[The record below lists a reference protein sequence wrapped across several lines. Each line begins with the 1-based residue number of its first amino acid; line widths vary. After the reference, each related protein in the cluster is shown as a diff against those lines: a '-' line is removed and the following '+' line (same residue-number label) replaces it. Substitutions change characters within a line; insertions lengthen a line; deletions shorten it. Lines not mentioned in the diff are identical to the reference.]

1 MFAIIPLLEKGNRMS
16 ISAEQIDQV
25 ASLARIRI
33 DNAEKTALESKLSS
47 ILDMVDELQAAE
59 TQGITPMAHPLDATQ
74 RLRPDEVT
82 ESNEREKFQKLAPE
96 AENGLYLVPRVV
108 E

>member
-1 MFAIIPLLEKGNRMS
+1 MS
-16 ISAEQIDQV
+16 ISKEQIEQV
-25 ASLARIRI
+25 AYLARIQI
-33 DNAEKTALESKLSS
+33 SDAEKSALESKLSS
-47 ILDMVDELQAAE
+47 ILDMVDELQAAD
-59 TQGITPMAHPLDATQ
+59 TDGITPMAHPLDATQ

-82 ESNEREKFQKLAPE
+82 EPNEREKFQKLAPE

>member
-1 MFAIIPLLEKGNRMS
+1 MS
-16 ISAEQIDQV
+16 ISKEQIEQV
-25 ASLARIRI
+25 AYLARIQI
-33 DNAEKTALESKLSS
+33 DDGEKSALESKLSS
-47 ILDMVDELQAAE
+47 ILDMVDELQAAD
-59 TQGITPMAHPLDATQ
+59 TDGITPMAHPLDATQ

-82 ESNEREKFQKLAPE
+82 EPNEREKFQKLAPE

>member
-1 MFAIIPLLEKGNRMS
+1 MS
-16 ISAEQIDQV
+16 ISKEQIEQV
-25 ASLARIRI
+25 AYLARIQI
-33 DNAEKTALESKLSS
+33 DDAEKSALESKLSS
-47 ILDMVDELQAAE
+47 ILDMVDELQAAD
-59 TQGITPMAHPLDATQ
+59 TDGITPMAHPLDATQ

-82 ESNEREKFQKLAPE
+82 EPNERDKFQKLAPE

>member
-1 MFAIIPLLEKGNRMS
+1 MS
-16 ISAEQIDQV
+16 ISKEQIEQV
-25 ASLARIRI
+25 AYLARIQI
-33 DNAEKTALESKLSS
+33 DDAEKSALESKLSS
-47 ILDMVDELQAAE
+47 ILDMVDELQAAD
-59 TQGITPMAHPLDATQ
+59 TDGITPMAQPLDATQ

-82 ESNEREKFQKLAPE
+82 EPNERDKFQKLAPE

>member
-1 MFAIIPLLEKGNRMS
+1 MS
-16 ISAEQIDQV
+16 ISKEQIEQV
-25 ASLARIRI
+25 AYLARIQI
-33 DNAEKTALESKLSS
+33 DDAEKSALESKLSS
-47 ILDMVDELQAAE
+47 ILDMVDELQAAD
-59 TQGITPMAHPLDATQ
+59 TDGITPMAHPLDATQ

-82 ESNEREKFQKLAPE
+82 EPNEREKFQKLAPE

>member
-1 MFAIIPLLEKGNRMS
+1 MS
-16 ISAEQIDQV
+16 ISKEQIEQV
-25 ASLARIRI
+25 AYLARIQI
-33 DNAEKTALESKLSS
+33 DDTEKSALESKLSS
-47 ILDMVDELQAAE
+47 ILDMVDELQAAD
-59 TQGITPMAHPLDATQ
+59 TDGITPMAHPLDATQ

-82 ESNEREKFQKLAPE
+82 EPNEREKFQKLAPE